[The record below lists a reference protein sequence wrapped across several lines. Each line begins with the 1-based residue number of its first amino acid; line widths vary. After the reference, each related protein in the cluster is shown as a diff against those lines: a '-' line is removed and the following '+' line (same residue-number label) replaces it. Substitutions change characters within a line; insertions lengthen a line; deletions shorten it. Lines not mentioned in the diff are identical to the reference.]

1 MSFRTVTDAQL
12 VQQLFRLYYERRYV
26 DVFQPFS
33 FERREFGYMPFGQRV
48 MVRHLSFR
56 NFDDL
61 RKMLVREAPLH
72 VYRSAAL
79 YQYPQAPMEEKGW
92 LGAELIFDIDADH
105 LETSCKQ
112 GHDYYLCLSCGRRT
126 GEKTQRC
133 GGCGGEVAEV
143 KMVCDTCLGKTKQE
157 LLRLIDFME
166 NDFGLSSFTVS
177 FSGNRG
183 YHLAVEAE
191 EVLELGRDARQEIVD
206 YVTGSHIGIGFH
218 GLPASSASH
227 APDYSDPGWRGRIA
241 RGVRRIVLETSSG
254 DDERLSRLLG
264 PRQVEEL
271 RSISSL
277 WRERPR
283 WELLKQGKRSQQLE
297 KLVALSVDDAASHV
311 DTVVTTDVH
320 RLLRLADTLNGKTG
334 LRAMVVSRDLLED
347 FNPLRDAVALPEEPL
362 LAVKVFH
369 TPSFMLGD
377 NVYGPWENQAQ
388 KLPAYAA
395 VYLLCK
401 GLATLA

>member
-12 VQQLFRLYYERRYV
+12 VQQLFRIFYEKGYV

-33 FERREFGYMPFGQRV
+33 VERREFGYMPFGQRV

-56 NFDDL
+56 SFDEL

-105 LETSCKQ
+105 LETSCKPA
-112 GHDYYLCLSCGRRT
+112 HDYYVCLSCGQR
-126 GEKTQRC
+126 GAEKTQRC
-133 GGCGGEVAEV
+133 GVCGGEMAEV
-143 KMVCDTCLGKTKQE
+143 KMVCDTCLEKTKQE
-157 LLRLIDFME
+157 LLKLIDFME
-166 NDFGLSSFTVS
+166 NDFGLGSFTVS

-183 YHLAVEAE
+183 YHLAVEAK

-206 YVTGSHIGIGFH
+206 YVTGSHIGIEFH
-218 GLPASSASH
+218 GLPPSSAY
-227 APDYSDPGWRGRIA
+227 APDYGDPGWRGRVA
-241 RGVRRIVLETSSG
+241 RGVRRIVLEAAAG
-254 DDERLSRLLG
+254 EDERLARLLG

-271 RSISSL
+271 RSMSSL

-283 WELLKQGKRSQQLE
+283 WELLKQDRRSQQFE
-297 KLVALSVDDAASHV
+297 KLVSLSVDEAASHI

-334 LRAMVVSRDLLED
+334 LRAMVVSRDMLEE
-347 FNPLRDAVALPEEPL
+347 FNPLRDAVALPEEPTL
-362 LAVKVFH
+362 TVRVFH
-369 TPSFMLGD
+369 SPRFQLRE

-388 KLPAYAA
+388 RLPAYAA

>member
-12 VQQLFRLYYERRYV
+12 VQQLFRIFYEKDYV

-48 MVRHLSFR
+48 MVRHLSFKS
-56 NFDDL
+56 FDEL
-61 RKMLVREAPLH
+61 RKTLVREAPLH

-105 LETSCKQ
+105 LETGCKP
-112 GHDYYLCLSCGRRT
+112 GHDYYVCLSCGRRT

-133 GGCGGEVAEV
+133 GVCGGETVEV
-143 KMVCDTCLGKTKQE
+143 KMVCDTCLEKTKQE
-157 LLRLIDFME
+157 LLKLIDFME

-183 YHLAVEAE
+183 YHLAVEAK

-206 YVTGSHIGIGFH
+206 YVTGSHIDIRFH
-218 GLPASSASH
+218 GLPPSSTY
-227 APDYSDPGWRGRIA
+227 APDYSDPGWRGRVA
-241 RGVRRIVLETSSG
+241 RGVRRIVLEADG
-254 DDERLSRLLG
+254 DERLGRLLG
-264 PRQVEEL
+264 PRQLEEL
-271 RSISSL
+271 RSMSSL

-283 WELLKQGKRSQQLE
+283 WELLKQGGRSQQLE
-297 KLVALSVDDAASHV
+297 KLVSLSVDDAASHI

-334 LRAMVVSRDLLED
+334 LRAMVVSRDMLEE
-347 FNPLRDAVALPEEPL
+347 FNPLRDAVALPEEPTL
-362 LAVKVFH
+362 TVKVFH
-369 TPSFMLGD
+369 SPRYMLGE